1 MFDYRRP
8 FYRKILVV
16 FNIFVLIAYLFV
28 CLTPFVNTGENWLI
42 ALPGLA
48 FPLLLLALL
57 LFVIL
62 WTLLRSKWVWVSV
75 VVIFLGIQQILAVFS
90 FHLPQQFNLAK
101 GKNTLRIFHWN
112 VESWDDYFSKIDYPG
127 ESYRPEMMDLIKQQ
141 NPDVL
146 CFEEYADL
154 KSSDDSGSNVSEI
167 KKLGFPYYLSAPT
180 DTSASRVTNGVAIFS
195 KYPVINSGIYS
206 YGRHTQAE
214 HLIFVDIN
222 IGKDTFRIFTTH
234 LQSVR
239 FERKDYRSLN
249 NLKKAR
255 DPGFENSKDI
265 ISKLRRGYQ
274 FRHIQAQI
282 VEQKIAESPYPAV
295 ITGDFNDVPNS
306 NTYFTIRGKL
316 QDAFLKKGY
325 WIGRTFRF
333 ISPTLRIDFILAD
346 KKFKVD
352 QFQVMHVP
360 YSDHFPIETDLTY

>member
-8 FYRKILVV
+8 FYRKILVLLNV
-16 FNIFVLIAYLFV
+16 FVLIAYLFV
-28 CLTPFVNTGENWLI
+28 CLVPFVNTGTEWLI

-48 FPLLLLALL
+48 FPLLLLALV

-62 WTLLRSKWVWVSV
+62 WTLLKSKWVWVSV
-75 VVIFLGIQQILAVFS
+75 IVILLGTQQILAVFS
-90 FHLPQQFNLAK
+90 FHFPREFNLAK
-101 GKNTLRIFHWN
+101 EKNTLRIFHWN
-112 VESWDDYFSKIDYPG
+112 LESWDDYFSKATYTE
-127 ESYRPEMMDLIKQQ
+127 ESYKPEMMDLIKQQ
-141 NPDVL
+141 NADVL

-154 KSSDDSGSNVSEI
+154 KNSEDSGSNISEI
-167 KKLGFPYYLSAPT
+167 KKLGFPYYLSVPT
-180 DTSASRVTNGVAIFS
+180 DTTSVRITKGVAIFS
-195 KYPVINSGIYS
+195 KYAVINSGIYS

-222 IGKDTFRIFTTH
+222 TGKDTFRIFTTH

-239 FERKDYRSLN
+239 FEWQDYQSLS
-249 NLKKAR
+249 NLKRAR
-255 DPGFENSKDI
+255 DPGFHESKDI
-265 ISKLRRGYQ
+265 ISKLRRGYR
-274 FRHIQAQI
+274 FRHTQAQ
-282 VEQKIAESPYPAV
+282 VVNQKIAESPYPVV

-316 QDAFLKKGY
+316 QDAFLKQGY
-325 WIGRTFRF
+325 WIGRTYRF

-352 QFQVMHVP
+352 QFQVLHVP